1 MIHDTSKHSSTHT
14 TTTHK
19 HTTRSATVIGKPG
32 QLQCTTHIHRS
43 APCTRC
49 PPFSARTTRNRDCCC
64 SQAWRSKQ
72 ETRAKQTTAPDH
84 SQQHT
89 VHRQIPQ
96 GCKSA
101 RSLHLRQWR
110 ASIHPSSTTTTQR
123 PKQRPRAKDRSNPPS
138 GLVFFLRRYSTVRG
152 SSGATPS
159 GAMADSNT
167 AALAWRFVDALFCGS
182 PRPRVFTRLW
192 LVPLKSL
199 YTLTFRSW
207 CRRRAFFF
215 SSWGLMIT
223 LCHTKRRHNELHFF
237 SAPSRVNKG
246 SSTRNALLIG

>member
-19 HTTRSATVIGKPG
+19 HTTRSATVIGKQG

-101 RSLHLRQWR
+101 RSLQLRQWR

-138 GLVFFLRRYSTVRG
+138 GLVFFLRRSISQRG
-152 SSGATPS
+152 GVLHRSRIQRS
-159 GAMADSNT
+159 DSF
-167 AALAWRFVDALFCGS
+167 WRDG
-182 PRPRVFTRLW
+182 
-192 LVPLKSL
+192 
-199 YTLTFRSW
+199 
-207 CRRRAFFF
+207 
-215 SSWGLMIT
+215 
-223 LCHTKRRHNELHFF
+223 
-237 SAPSRVNKG
+237 
-246 SSTRNALLIG
+246 